1 MQSINLSNSNMVK
14 TLIRLSILCALILL
28 CVGARANS
36 GGGEKA
42 EGGEAAA
49 EGGEKPPETSDFAE
63 YNKLNNKLSSLKVK
77 VEEAHKELEELIAK
91 KKMGMTTVKDEK
103 GNNEEILDLIVK
115 AHKEMIEEQDK
126 YNSTLTDLTY
136 RFPSKGQEIK
146 RQYHP
151 FRPKTVGQVEKE
163 LGLSGQLSDLKNK
176 VVEKYKAFNPP
187 APEAEPMPKSE
198 HRMPASESKPERL
211 TLKK

>member
-1 MQSINLSNSNMVK
+1 MQSINLSNMVS
-14 TLIRLSILCALILL
+14 TLVRLSILCALILI
-28 CVGARANS
+28 CVGARAN

-91 KKMGMTTVKDEK
+91 KKLGMTTVKDEK

-115 AHKEMIEEQDK
+115 AHKEMLEEQDK

-163 LGLSGQLSDLKNK
+163 LGLGGQLSDLKNK

-187 APEAEPMPKSE
+187 VPEAEPMPKSE
-198 HRMPASESKPERL
+198 HDRMPASESKPERL
-211 TLKK
+211 ILKK